1 MDDRTF
7 RNAMGKFATGITVI
21 TTEVNG
27 NTHGMTANAF
37 MSVSLTPKL
46 IIVSIAEKAH
56 MLEKIKQAKQ
66 FAVNILAEDQQE
78 LSMIFAGQLKDR
90 TVEFETVQGVPVLKN
105 TLATIVCD
113 VAEDIVV
120 GDHTLFVGE
129 VKDLIQNEE
138 KDPLLYF
145 KGSYRALKDP
155 ITQ

>member
-21 TTEVNG
+21 TTETNG
-27 NTHGMTANAF
+27 TTHGMTANAF

-46 IIVSIAEKAH
+46 VVVSIAEKAH
-56 MLEKIKQAKQ
+56 MLDKIKQAGR
-66 FAVNILAEDQQE
+66 FAVNILAEDQQDM
-78 LSMIFAGQLKDR
+78 SMIFAGQLKDQ
-90 TVEFETVQGVPVLKN
+90 VVDFDVVHGVPVLKN

-113 VAEDIVV
+113 VANEVV
-120 GDHTLFVGE
+120 AGDHTLFIGE
-129 VKDLIQNEE
+129 VKELIQDEE

-145 KGSYRALKDP
+145 KGSYRALKGP